1 MVYLPNE
8 IINLILSFREINP
21 ISLLVKGSVEDCNRK
36 SGFIVSPYYAFA
48 LVYNHHYLRNT
59 EYNLLINY
67 YELKNRKL
75 TIKKKMKGIKFTYN
89 ESIQNDLKRDVEK
102 IDKKYDG
109 KRRAIFYP
117 IIGIRPKN

>member
-36 SGFIVSPYYAFA
+36 SGFIVSQYYAFA

-59 EYNLLINY
+59 EYNRLINY